1 MHLVAAVAA
10 AAALAVGAA
19 ASGLEQIE
27 HVVLFMQENRA
38 FDHYFGTMAG
48 VRGFG
53 DPNAHPGVFN
63 QPVDDSVKPKPPHG
77 VDHLSPWYLGGAGGD
92 WAHRAQCMIAGDN
105 SWKRNQDAWNNG
117 ALDRWARG
125 NTPYS
130 IGFFRRDDIPI
141 QFSLAESFT
150 VADAYYE
157 SIIGPSDTNRAVW
170 FSGTI
175 NSPGSPVGGN
185 PRRNGGPLVE
195 DRRMP
200 GCSTDVHG
208 NPRSCLPMKW
218 KTVPEY
224 LLENGISFRV
234 YQELDNMFH
243 DTLDQWAQYGH
254 GTLKHNGTGHP
265 GLSQFYDDAKAG
277 TLPAVSYIVT
287 PANVCEH
294 PPFMPRDGGWIQR
307 QIAEAVMTSPK
318 YRNTALIISYDE
330 TGGWADHV
338 MAPHAPKSEPGEWM
352 QDPFSKD
359 RGLAPTGP
367 GFRVPFY
374 IVSPWTRSG
383 GVFTE
388 PSSHESQILFL
399 EEWAKA
405 HGKPFHVREMN
416 SWRRK
421 HMSNLV
427 NAFDFAHPDDS
438 HPHLPEVAQ
447 ASRDPLT
454 QDFNGAIVCLAKHL
468 GKVAPP
474 VPYTDNSDDFR
485 NIEHGAKRVRGHL
498 SEGRFLVFEAWGH
511 ALTYAH
517 GKLHTTH
524 AAPHHDGQHTA
535 FVLHWQGS
543 APNDFSFKLATP
555 SRHFLTHD
563 LALTDN
569 EDDGVVVGIY
579 DLGNGAGH
587 QIEHDGRKLSVDRD
601 GNVAWKRDDAGTFEI
616 YSVSN

>member
-1 MHLVAAVAA
+1 MHFILAA
-10 AAALAVGAA
+10 AAALAACAA
-19 ASGLEQIE
+19 AGGLEQIE

-48 VRGFG
+48 VRGFR

-63 QPVDDSVKPKPPHG
+63 QPVDDSVKPKPPSG
-77 VDHLSPWYLGGAGGD
+77 VNHLKPWYLGGAGGD
-92 WAHRAQCMIAGDN
+92 WAQRAQCMIAGDN
-105 SWKRNQDAWNNG
+105 SWQRNQDAWDKG
-117 ALDRWARG
+117 AIDRWARG

-130 IGFFRRDDIPI
+130 IGYFKRNDIPI

-150 VADAYYE
+150 VADSYYE

-175 NSPGSPVGGN
+175 NSPGSNVGGH
-185 PRRNGGPLVE
+185 PLRNGGPLVE
-195 DRRMP
+195 DRRVP
-200 GCSTDVHG
+200 GCSKDVHG
-208 NPRSCLPMKW
+208 HPRSCLPMKW

-234 YQELDNMFH
+234 YQELDNMMH
-243 DTLDQWAQYGH
+243 DTLTQWAQYSH
-254 GTLKHNGTGHP
+254 GTLKKNGTSHP
-265 GLSQFYDDAKAG
+265 GIQQFYDDAKAG
-277 TLPAVSYIVT
+277 TLPAVSYIVM

-318 YRNTALIISYDE
+318 YKNTALIISYDE

-338 MAPHAPKSEPGEWM
+338 MAPHAPKNEPGEWM
-352 QDPFSKD
+352 QDPFSKE
-359 RGLAPTGP
+359 RGLSPTGP

-388 PSSHESQILFL
+388 AASHESQIMFL

-405 HGKPFHVREMN
+405 HGKPFHVNEVN
-416 SWRRK
+416 TWRRK
-421 HMSNLV
+421 HMSNLIH
-427 NAFDFAHPDDS
+427 AFDFAHPDYS

-454 QDFNGAIVCLAKHL
+454 QDFNGAILCLAKNL
-468 GKVAPP
+468 GKVTPP
-474 VPYTDNSDDFR
+474 VPYKDDSDDFR
-485 NIEHGAKRVRGHL
+485 NIERGSKRVRGNL

-511 ALTYAH
+511 ALTYAND
-517 GKLHTTH
+517 KLGTTH
-524 AAPHHDGQHTA
+524 AARGHNGKDTA

-543 APNDFSFKLATP
+543 APDDITFKIATP
-555 SRHFLTHD
+555 SGKYLTHD
-563 LALTDN
+563 LSLSDN
-569 EDDGVVVGIY
+569 GDDGVVVSIY

-587 QIEHDGRKLSVDRD
+587 QIDHNGAKLSVNRNGRIAWQRD
-601 GNVAWKRDDAGTFEI
+601 NAGTFEI